1 MHGSCGASGKLTN
14 DRAYG
19 AGMLSRTVPF
29 QAGDYR
35 CAEEA
40 WRDAGNRLANFDDT
54 VKIVAKN
61 GVIELLT
68 QQDGVITCN
77 QVAVIARTVAN
88 ALQGETYGETLS

>member
-1 MHGSCGASGKLTN
+1 MP
-14 DRAYG
+14 
-19 AGMLSRTVPF
+19 SRTVPF

-35 CAEEA
+35 SAEEA
-40 WRDAGNRLANFDDT
+40 WRDAANRLANFGDAA
-54 VKIVAKN
+54 KIIAKN

-88 ALQGETYGETLS
+88 ALQGETYGESLS